1 MRTISPSKFSV
12 SGGCCKF
19 LDLLCDKKGGKFSN
33 KHGKR
38 DSRQNQDSGQR
49 AGDIVH
55 EIVQYALDGDDK
67 NQRNERIGKIIE
79 IISEIKSKFDIKD
92 YLDEIIGEKKH
103 LKGVMHDQT
112 ISKIVEETIP
122 LINSANKLLR
132 YLEKKIPDSEN
143 KWLVTS
149 EENTKGINNV
159 KIKIMQ
165 EEMTSYGKI
174 DLVFQYK
181 NNVIIGELK
190 TGTPEEYKIKKWRL
204 QTQLMRKSWEI
215 KHQNDKILATFII
228 NSELPNGRLI
238 VNGTNAIDNIEN
250 QNRDDVFPG
259 YHCRNCP
266 EKYICNSA
274 EI

>member
-19 LDLLCDKKGGKFSN
+19 LDLLCGKKGGEFSN
-33 KHGKR
+33 KRGKR
-38 DSRQNQDSGQR
+38 DSRQNQDSSQR

-67 NQRNERIGKIIE
+67 NQRNERVGKIIE
-79 IISEIKSKFDIKD
+79 IISEIKSKFEIKD

-149 EENTKGINNV
+149 EENTKGIDKV

-165 EEMTSYGKI
+165 EEMNSYGKI
-174 DLVFQYK
+174 DLVFQYE
-181 NNVIIGELK
+181 NYVVIGELK
-190 TGTPEEYKIKKWRL
+190 TGIPENYKIKKWEL
-204 QTQLMRKSWEI
+204 QTQLMMKTW
-215 KHQNDKILATFII
+215 KN
-228 NSELPNGRLI
+228 
-238 VNGTNAIDNIEN
+238 
-250 QNRDDVFPG
+250 
-259 YHCRNCP
+259 
-266 EKYICNSA
+266 
-274 EI
+274 